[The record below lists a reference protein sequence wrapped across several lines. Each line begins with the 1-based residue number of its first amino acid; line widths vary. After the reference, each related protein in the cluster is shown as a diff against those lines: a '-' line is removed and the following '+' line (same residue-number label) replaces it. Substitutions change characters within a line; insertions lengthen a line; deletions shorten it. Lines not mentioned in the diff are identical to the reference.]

1 MKMDFIFL
9 IVIDRTNERLL
20 KTAQK
25 FLQDPQAERKLSD
38 ESLTPL
44 SPKSVTH
51 RRNSLIMKMEDF
63 KDPKEM
69 TKLSSLE
76 TFTDYDGNETPT
88 FLLPV

>member
-20 KTAQK
+20 KTARK

-51 RRNSLIMKMEDF
+51 RRNSLIMKMDDF

-69 TKLSSLE
+69 TKLNSL
-76 TFTDYDGNETPT
+76 
-88 FLLPV
+88 